1 MQEDQLARIDGGPPS
16 GKTSTGADETAKS
29 RAPTLVVVS
38 GPAASGKTTLAHA
51 LARKVGCPAICRD
64 EIKEGMVHAAPRGV
78 EAAPGDPLTVRTE
91 SGLSH
96 LLGVLVEAGVTCV
109 AEAAFQDGLWR
120 HVLEPVQD
128 RAELRIIRCTV
139 DARTGW
145 ERGQARD
152 HAHTTRAAHSR
163 ASGLEDWTRFYDSF
177 EDLSLPAPCIEVDT
191 TDGYAPS
198 LADVAAFVNCPAQAA
213 ETA

>member
-1 MQEDQLARIDGGPPS
+1 MARIDGGSPP
-16 GKTSTGADETAKS
+16 K
-29 RAPTLVVVS
+29 VIVVS

-51 LARKVGCPAICRD
+51 LAREVGCPAICRD
-64 EIKEGMVHAAPRGV
+64 EIKEGMVHAAPRGF
-78 EAAPGDPLTVRTE
+78 EAAPGDPLTVRTV
-91 SGLSH
+91 SVFSDVLR
-96 LLGVLVEAGVTCV
+96 VLVEAGVTCV

-120 HVLEPVQD
+120 HVLEPVLD

-152 HAHTTRAAHSR
+152 NAHTTRAAHSR
-163 ASGLEDWTRFYDSF
+163 APGLEEWTRFYDSF
-177 EDLSLPAPCIEVDT
+177 EHLSLPAPSIEVDT

-198 LADVAAFVNCPAQAA
+198 LADVAAFVNGSEQAA